1 MGSYESGERL
11 DGNCPLK
18 QVREVAE
25 VWGAGAGWPSPDL
38 PEPVNQDRSPDA
50 YSPAKPLAVESVQSV
65 LKSPF
70 SLWISISFSVSLI
83 NLTRSFV
90 NFTGLYRRSTFC
102 ILPTFCL
109 F

>member
-1 MGSYESGERL
+1 M
-11 DGNCPLK
+11 
-18 QVREVAE
+18 AE

-50 YSPAKPLAVESVQSV
+50 ESPSKPLIVESVKSI

-70 SLWISISFSVSLI
+70 SLWISIRFSLSLI

-90 NFTGLYRRSTFC
+90 NFTGLFRRST
-102 ILPTFCL
+102 LWVLSTL
-109 F
+109 